1 MRINTLTGNYGV
13 QRGRGGVSRTS
24 AKAGG
29 GRGGLSPKAMGRVC
43 SLSQRQQGAIEG
55 LETGVTLQKICLE
68 GWVWGHSPHVREP
81 REEPVE
87 GDREESTASGLK
99 RRSPGR
105 GGGGGWRAPPGHS
118 LSPTS

>member
-1 MRINTLTGNYGV
+1 M
-13 QRGRGGVSRTS
+13 
-24 AKAGG
+24 
-29 GRGGLSPKAMGRVC
+29 
-43 SLSQRQQGAIEG
+43 
-55 LETGVTLQKICLE
+55 ETGVTLQKIFLE